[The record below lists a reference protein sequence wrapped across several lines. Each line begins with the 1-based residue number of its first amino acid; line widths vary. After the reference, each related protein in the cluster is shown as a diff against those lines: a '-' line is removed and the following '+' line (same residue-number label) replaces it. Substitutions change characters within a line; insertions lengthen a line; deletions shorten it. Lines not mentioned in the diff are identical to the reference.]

1 MREEYPLFKGIQDM
15 TLEALAVPT
24 FDDTDSMFDFSRRAV
39 ATPANQ
45 NAPLGADR
53 ADPAPGWATRNPEQ
67 AMLFL
72 FVTPRDGALV
82 EELLAA

>member
-1 MREEYPLFKGIQDM
+1 M
-15 TLEALAVPT
+15 TFAALPTPTRDDAV
-24 FDDTDSMFDFSRRAV
+24 SIFDFPRSFAPV
-39 ATPANQ
+39 PANQ
-45 NAPLGADR
+45 DAPLSADR
-53 ADPAPGWATRNPEQ
+53 PDPEAGWATRNPER

>member
-1 MREEYPLFKGIQDM
+1 M
-15 TLEALAVPT
+15 TFEALAAPT
-24 FDDTDSMFDFSRRAV
+24 LDDADSIFDFSRSFAP
-39 ATPANQ
+39 APANQ
-45 NAPLGADR
+45 DAPLSADR
-53 ADPAPGWATRNPEQ
+53 PDPAAGWATRNPER

>member
-1 MREEYPLFKGIQDM
+1 M
-15 TLEALAVPT
+15 TFEALAAPT
-24 FDDTDSMFDFSRRAV
+24 LDDAVSIFDFSRGFAP
-39 ATPANQ
+39 APANQ
-45 NAPLGADR
+45 NAPLSADR
-53 ADPAPGWATRNPEQ
+53 PDPEAGWATRNPER